1 MPEENLRGMLTRLI
15 DKTGYSPTLFWEVAK
30 LFGPVATLVV
40 LGLLTWLTG
49 SLDGLPL
56 VGQDVTPFQGFLIL
70 GLMLFPISAFLF
82 ARVEFHRAQAIAS
95 RDWPTA
101 PGTVGKSAMT
111 RRWTGHGMTWALDF
125 ACNYEVDGRPYVLE
139 HVQFGTGRT
148 MSEDLIEGFV
158 DKYPVGA
165 NVAVRY
171 NPASPEI
178 STLESS
184 EEMARYSR
192 GLAWYVFWPAPIVFV
207 FLALR
212 NLF

>member
-1 MPEENLRGMLTRLI
+1 MRNVLTHVI
-15 DKTGYSPTLFWEVAK
+15 NKTGYSPTRFWEAAM
-30 LFGPVATLVV
+30 LFGPVATLLV
-40 LGLLTWLTG
+40 LGLLAWLTG
-49 SLDGLPL
+49 GLDGLEL
-56 VGQDVTPFQGFLIL
+56 VGKDVSPFQGFLIL
-70 GLMLFPISAFLF
+70 GLMLLPISAFMF
-82 ARVEFHRAQAIAS
+82 ARAEFQRAQAIAS
-95 RDWPTA
+95 RGWPTVQ
-101 PGTVGKSAMT
+101 GTVGMSAMT

-125 ACNYEVDGRPYVLE
+125 ACNYEVDGRPHVLK
-139 HVQFGTGRT
+139 HVQFGTGVAT
-148 MSEDLIEGFV
+148 SKDLIQGLA

-184 EEMARYSR
+184 EEMSRYSR
-192 GLAWYVFWPAPIVFV
+192 GLAWYTFWPAPIAFL

>member
-1 MPEENLRGMLTRLI
+1 MRDVLTRLI
-15 DKTGYSPTLFWEVAK
+15 DKTDYSSTLFWKAAM
-30 LFGPVATLVV
+30 LFAPIATLVV

-56 VGQDVTPFQGFLIL
+56 VGKDVTPFQGFLIL

-101 PGTVGKSAMT
+101 PGTVTKSAVT
-111 RRWTGHGMTWALDF
+111 RRLTGHAITWALNF
-125 ACNYEVDGRPYVLE
+125 ACNYEVDGRRYVLK
-139 HVQFGTGRT
+139 HVQFGTGGAI
-148 MSEDLIEGFV
+148 SKDLIQGFA

-171 NPASPEI
+171 NRASPEI
-178 STLESS
+178 STVESS

-192 GLAWYVFWPAPIVFV
+192 GLAWYVFWPAPIAFV